1 VLYGDGQCGGEQVR
15 RVVHRV
21 GRVGQRLPGLVDILQ
36 DLLVEDWGKA
46 KNNYIVVSNM
56 HLFCRDLKIYIT
68 FFENLLDLLCCF
80 LI

>member
-36 DLLVEDWGKA
+36 DLLVEDWGEA

-68 FFENLLDLLCCF
+68 FFENLLDLLYCF